1 MREIAK
7 PSLGWDL
14 AGYGTSGSAL
24 CRADR
29 DGDSIAAT
37 ILDAPFICRPRHK
50 IGSAIDSTV
59 DAELEMLRRFAKI
72 GNTYLDVPI
81 DLQLLTRL
89 VDHLQDERVP
99 YYWQLVKRPV
109 DHVFKALEPL
119 ACNLGF
125 AVARTSH
132 ILGRLAAENAGL
144 ELGNNLFESYPA
156 ATLQLVWNTNQWT
169 EAKYKGG
176 KIIYRDGKW
185 QGQAG
190 KKKNVTARSK
200 EERKNAGLAAL
211 ANNLGFRAAE
221 GSALNDDE
229 FDAITCAITGCIPGC
244 TIQGESLAAVI
255 RKKLLQLHGEVE
267 WITKVEPPDGYVVF
281 DRLPTG
287 TQVEV
292 RRADCPTPDALFA
305 VLCQLPQDS

>member
-1 MREIAK
+1 MKETAK

-14 AGYGTSGSAL
+14 AGYGDSGSAL

-29 DGDSIAAT
+29 NGDSIAAT
-37 ILDAPFICRPRHK
+37 ILHAPFICRPRHK

-59 DAELEMLRRFAKI
+59 DAELEMLRRFARI

-81 DLQLLTRL
+81 DLQELARL
-89 VDHLQDERVP
+89 VDHLQDERAL

-132 ILGRLAAENAGL
+132 ILGRLAAENARL
-144 ELGNNLFESYPA
+144 KLGDNIFETYPA
-156 ATLQLVWNTNQWT
+156 ATLQLVWDTNQWT
-169 EAKYKGG
+169 AAKYKGG
-176 KIIYRDGKW
+176 KIVYRDGKW

-190 KKKNVTARSK
+190 KKKNAAARSK
-200 EERKNAGLAAL
+200 EERKNAGLATL

-221 GSALNDDE
+221 DSALNDDE
-229 FDAITCAITGCIPGC
+229 FDAIVCAITGCIPGC
-244 TIQGESLAAVI
+244 TIQGETLAAVI
-255 RKKLLQLHGEVE
+255 RKKLVELHGETE
-267 WITKVEPPDGYVVF
+267 WITEVKPPDGYVVF
-281 DRLPTG
+281 DRVPTDFR
-287 TQVEV
+287 VEV
-292 RRADCPTPDALFA
+292 RRVDCPTPDALFA
-305 VLCQLPQDS
+305 ALCQ

>member
-1 MREIAK
+1 MKETAK

-14 AGYGTSGSAL
+14 AGYGDSGSAL

-29 DGDSIAAT
+29 GGESIAAT

-59 DAELEMLRRFAKI
+59 DAEVEMLRRFART
-72 GNTYLDVPI
+72 GNTFLDVPI
-81 DLQLLTRL
+81 DLQLLARF
-89 VDHLQDERVP
+89 VDHLQHERAL

-132 ILGRLAAENAGL
+132 ILGRLAAENAGVK
-144 ELGNNLFESYPA
+144 LGDNLFETYPA
-156 ATLQLVWNTNQWT
+156 ATLQLVWDTNQWI

-185 QGQAG
+185 QGQAD
-190 KKKNVTARSK
+190 KKKNGAARSK
-200 EERKNAGLAAL
+200 EERKNAGLATL

-221 GSALNDDE
+221 GFALNDDE
-229 FDAITCAITGCIPGC
+229 FDAITCAMTGCAPGC
-244 TIQGESLAAVI
+244 TVQGETLATVI
-255 RKKLLQLHGEVE
+255 RKKLAKLHGEAE
-267 WITKVEPPDGYVVF
+267 WITTVKPPDGYVVF
-281 DRLPTG
+281 DRLPAG
-287 TQVEV
+287 IQVEV
-292 RRADCPTPDALFA
+292 RRTHCPTPDALFA
-305 VLCQLPQDS
+305 ALDSEWTL